1 MLWKTLNAVL
11 IAAVLMMVYVLL
23 LSLSAHGA
31 PYPDHSELRPTCRV
45 VYSLTEPAVALPEAM
60 CQPDERG
67 NDIASVWM
75 SGEVNGWWSRYDSPA
90 DVVGALG
97 ERGAAQIHPI
107 HRERMASLGLDF
119 GKERDRLIWAGILW
133 TERGWSAWSA
143 AR

>member
-1 MLWKTLNAVL
+1 MLWKTLNATL
-11 IAAVLMMVYVLL
+11 IAAGLMMVYVLL

-45 VYSLTEPAVALPEAM
+45 VYSLTEPAVELPEAM

-67 NDIASVWM
+67 NSILTVCFD
-75 SGEVNGWWSRYDSPA
+75 GEVKGWWTRWDKPS

-97 ERGAAQIHPI
+97 ERGACQIHPL
-107 HRERMASLGLDF
+107 HRERMVSIGLDF
-119 GKERDRLIWAGILW
+119 DQERDRLIWAGILW